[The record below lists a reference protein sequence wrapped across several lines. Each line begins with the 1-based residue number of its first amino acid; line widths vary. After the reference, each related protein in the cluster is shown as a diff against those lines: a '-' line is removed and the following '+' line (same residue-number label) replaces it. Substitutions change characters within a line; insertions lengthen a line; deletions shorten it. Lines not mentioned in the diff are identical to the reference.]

1 MMRAP
6 FVFVALLALPIGCA
20 KNADTGDDDD
30 DAPVDCSTQV
40 ADTFVVGLDHKGS
53 AGMLDFQMMSA
64 DPAPPARGNNTWVI
78 QVMSM
83 NAGVDATP
91 LDGASITVT
100 PYMPAHGHGTPV
112 VADVTDMGSGQYELS
127 PVNLWMPGVWQ
138 TTIAVTTPTPD
149 SAVFSFC
156 LPD

>member
-1 MMRAP
+1 M
-6 FVFVALLALPIGCA
+6 LAGFLCA
-20 KNADTGDDDD
+20 CTSNSSSDDDE
-30 DAPVDCSTQV
+30 DAPVDCTMQT
-40 ADTFVVGLDHKGS
+40 ADTFVVGLDHKGA

-78 QVMSM
+78 QIMSM
-83 NAGVDATP
+83 DAGVDATP
-91 LDGASITVT
+91 LDGAAITVT
-100 PYMPAHGHGTPV
+100 PYMPAHQHGTPV
-112 VADVTDMGSGQYELS
+112 VAEVTPTGTPGQYTLS